1 MTATGQKAGDRQ
13 LAALAGL
20 LQIERRA
27 RDAASPEALAF
38 LMVNDTH
45 LMSAYRQAMF
55 WRADSKRLQA
65 VSGLASPEP
74 DAPFTVWLNR
84 FIRERLLTEP
94 QRRVLSIKDLEGE
107 DRAQW
112 AEHMPRHMLVL
123 PLQRRDGPLLGLL
136 LLARD
141 VPWAEPE
148 LPVLDMLVDCYSHAW
163 AALMGGGPRLV
174 PGLRQHRRKLVWA
187 VLALSLAAMFIP
199 VRYSALAPA
208 EISPQD
214 PAVIRAPLNG
224 VVAEIMVSPN
234 QQVGAGD
241 ILARFDQRELDA
253 RLEAARQL
261 LAVAEAEF
269 RQAQQ
274 MALFDERAKANLAV
288 LQGRRDQ
295 QQAET
300 DYLADLVSRTVI
312 TAPRAGVAL
321 FDDSSDWLGKPVSLG
336 ERIMMVADADAG
348 ALDISLPVG
357 DAIQLEPGAEVR
369 FFLNIDPA
377 APIPARLERIGYRAQ
392 PMGNGVMAYRLK
404 AVFTQDDPRIRV
416 GLKGTAR
423 ISGERTILAFHLL
436 RRPLAAARLW
446 LGL

>member
-1 MTATGQKAGDRQ
+1 MNAANPGDRQ
-13 LAALAGL
+13 KAALAGL

-45 LMSAYRQAMF
+45 MMSAYRQAMF
-55 WRADSKRLQA
+55 WRCDLNRIQA
-65 VSGLASPEP
+65 VSGLAVPER
-74 DAPFTVWLNR
+74 DAPFTVWLTR
-84 FIRERLLTEP
+84 VIKTKLLADPHIR
-94 QRRVLSIKDLEGE
+94 VISAADLEGE

-112 AEHMPRHMLVL
+112 GEHMPRHMLIL
-123 PLQRRDGPLLGLL
+123 PLQRKEGPLLGLL

-141 VPWAEPE
+141 EDWSGPE
-148 LPVLDMLVDCYSHAW
+148 LSVLDMLIDCYSHAW
-163 AALMGGGPRLV
+163 AALVGGDP
-174 PGLRQHRRKLVWA
+174 RRKLRRFGRKAVWL
-187 VLALSLAAMFIP
+187 VLAAAFAAMFIP

-208 EISPQD
+208 EIAPVS

-224 VVAEIMVSPN
+224 VIAEIAVDSN
-234 QQVGAGD
+234 QAVAAGD
-241 ILARFDQRELDA
+241 VLIRFDRRELEA
-253 RLEAARQL
+253 RLEASRQL
-261 LAVAEAEF
+261 LTVAEAEF

-300 DYLADLVSRTVI
+300 DYLVDLVGRTVV
-312 TAPRAGVAL
+312 TAPRSGIAL
-321 FDDSSDWLGKPVSLG
+321 FDDSSDWLGRPVSLG
-336 ERIMMVADADAG
+336 ERIMMLADPEDG

-357 DAIQLEPGAEVR
+357 DAIRLEPGADIR

-392 PMGNGVMAYRLK
+392 AIGNGVMAYRLK
-404 AVFTQDDPRIRV
+404 AKFSESDPRIRV